1 MNHQDVDV
9 AILGAGPVGS
19 ALALLLASKASH
31 PDRIAVLHS
40 DRASVYGHETHADP
54 RVLALN
60 HGSRVLLES
69 LGAWPDRVA
78 PIRTIHVSQRGRL
91 GRTVIGHDEF
101 GVPALGY
108 VVRYADLHQSL
119 LTALAQSGVT
129 LLKGETARI
138 ERQHD
143 DLAELQQGSLSLTA
157 KLVVTADGRPDGEA
171 KRTYQQMA
179 LITQAMA
186 SLPKQGWAF
195 ERFTREG
202 PLAVLPH
209 PDLPGMQSIV
219 WCCKPERATSLQ
231 RLDASRFSDA
241 LSETFGSR
249 LGRLE
254 VKGPIHAFP
263 LTLNLDPEPVDGIT
277 VAIGNAAQTLH
288 PVAGQGL
295 NLGLRDAAMLSR
307 SLKDWIG
314 GHPGDVAHLL
324 SDFARRRRPDR
335 LLTVNLTD
343 IMSRVFT
350 TQSPLVEHA
359 GGLALLGLDLM
370 PGLRRPLARHLLQ
383 GMRG

>member
-19 ALALLLASKASH
+19 ALALLLAGDARH
-31 PDRIAVLHS
+31 PDRIGVLHS

-54 RVLALN
+54 RVLAIN

-69 LGAWPDRVA
+69 LGAWPSRAA
-78 PIRTIHVSQRGRL
+78 PILTIHVSQRGRL
-91 GRTVIGHDEF
+91 GRTLISHDEF
-101 GVPALGY
+101 VVPALGY

-119 LTALAQSGVT
+119 LTALANSGVR
-129 LLKGETARI
+129 LLKGETAQI
-138 ERQHD
+138 ERQQD
-143 DLAELQQGSLSLTA
+143 GLAYIRQGTLSLTA
-157 KLVVTADGRPDGEA
+157 KLAVMADGHPQSEA
-171 KRTYQQMA
+171 KRTYKQMA
-179 LITQAMA
+179 LITQAIA
-186 SLPKQGWAF
+186 SRPKEGWAF

-209 PDLPGMQSIV
+209 PGRPGMQSIV
-219 WCCKPERATSLQ
+219 WCCKPERAASLQ
-231 RLDASRFSDA
+231 RLDTTTFSDA

-254 VKGPIHAFP
+254 VEGGIHAFP
-263 LTLNLDPEPVDGIT
+263 LTLNLDPEPVHGIT

-295 NLGLRDAAMLSR
+295 NLGLRDAGMLAR
-307 SLKDWIG
+307 TLRDWLG
-314 GHPGDVAHLL
+314 GHPGNVAQLL
-324 SDFARRRRPDR
+324 SDFARDRRPDR
-335 LLTVNLTD
+335 QLTANLTD

-359 GGLALLGLDLM
+359 GGLALLSLDLVT
-370 PGLRRPLARHLLQ
+370 GLRRPLARHLLQ
-383 GMRG
+383 GLRG

>member
-1 MNHQDVDV
+1 MNHQDLDV

-19 ALALLLASKASH
+19 ALALLLAGDARC

-40 DRASVYGHETHADP
+40 DRASFYGHEAQADP

-60 HGSRVLLES
+60 HGSRVLLEG
-69 LGAWPDRVA
+69 LGAWPGHAA
-78 PIRTIHVSQRGRL
+78 PIQTIHVSQRGRF
-91 GRTVIGHDEF
+91 GRTLIGHDEF

-108 VVRYADLHQSL
+108 VVRYADLHHSIM
-119 LTALAQSGVT
+119 TALASSGVT
-129 LLKGETARI
+129 LIKGETAQI

-143 DLAELQQGSLSLTA
+143 GLAHIRQGTLSLTA
-157 KLVVTADGRPDGEA
+157 KLAVMADGRPDSEA

-186 SLPKQGWAF
+186 FIPKEGWAF

-209 PDLPGMQSIV
+209 PGRSGMHSIV
-219 WCCKPERATSLQ
+219 WCCAPERAAWLQ
-231 RLDASRFSDA
+231 RLDTAKFSDA
-241 LSETFGSR
+241 LSEAFGSR

-254 VKGPIHAFP
+254 VEGGIHAFP
-263 LTLNLDPEPVDGIT
+263 LTLNLASEPVNGIT

-295 NLGLRDAAMLSR
+295 NLGLRDAGMLWR
-307 SLKDWIG
+307 TLRGWLG
-314 GHPGDVAHLL
+314 GHPGDVAQLL

-335 LLTVNLTD
+335 QLTANLTD
-343 IMSRVFT
+343 VMSRVFT
-350 TQSPLVEHA
+350 TQSALVEHA
-359 GGLALLGLDLM
+359 GGLALLSMDLI